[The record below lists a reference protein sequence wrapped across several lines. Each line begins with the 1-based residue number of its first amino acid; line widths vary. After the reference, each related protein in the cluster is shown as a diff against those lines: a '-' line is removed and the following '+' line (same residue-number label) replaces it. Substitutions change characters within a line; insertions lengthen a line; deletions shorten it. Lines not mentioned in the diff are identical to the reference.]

1 MIPAG
6 GIGAVQLVETQEPS
20 RTWFIDMKSNRLK
33 GMTDGLEAIKQAVFL
48 ILNTERF
55 HFLIFSDNYGSEL
68 QGLSGRSG
76 RFVRA
81 EIERRIREA
90 LTQDSRISGVTFEAI
105 EESDEGLTVN
115 FTVTSTEGSF
125 QYTQE
130 VRL

>member
-6 GIGAVQLVETQEPS
+6 GIGAVQLVEAQEPS

-33 GMTDGLEAIKQAVFL
+33 GMTDGLEAMKQAVFL

-68 QGLSGRSG
+68 QGLLGKSG

-90 LTQDSRISGVTFEAI
+90 LLQDSRISNVTFDAI